1 MHGPWA
7 SDFIGVGHPYVCAA
21 VIGKIQVVIAEGG
34 LYPIRHPNQRGALDI
49 ATHSSIH
56 FGSDDGSIAKAS
68 DSDASLALRRADG
81 RRQDKQ
87 EVY

>member
-7 SDFIGVGHPYVCAA
+7 SDFIGVGHANVCAT
-21 VIGKIQVVIAEGG
+21 VISKIQVVIAKGG
-34 LYPIRHPNQRGALDI
+34 LYPSRHPNQRGALDI

-56 FGSDDGSIAKAS
+56 FGSDDRSIANAS
-68 DSDASLALRRADG
+68 DSYAVWLCGGCG